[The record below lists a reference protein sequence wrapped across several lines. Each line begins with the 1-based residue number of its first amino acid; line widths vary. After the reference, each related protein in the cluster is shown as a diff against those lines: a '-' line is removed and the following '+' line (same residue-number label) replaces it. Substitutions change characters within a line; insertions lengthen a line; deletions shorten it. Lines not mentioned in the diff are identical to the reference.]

1 MADSE
6 WAGGNKAGKESGKK
20 ESRRDV
26 VIRNIYEVVPVFC
39 LSLGRTEGDST
50 LSGMEGLSKKI
61 HDAKRRAQ
69 SYIHDRRD
77 VSTLLQRR

>member
-26 VIRNIYEVVPVFC
+26 VIRNIYEVVPVFW
-39 LSLGRTEGDST
+39 SLFGEDGRRLHFVGN
-50 LSGMEGLSKKI
+50 GRVVKKN
-61 HDAKRRAQ
+61 
-69 SYIHDRRD
+69 S
-77 VSTLLQRR
+77 